1 MYKTCKV
8 IIHRI
13 FICFT
18 GRVAEALIY
27 YKRAMAVNMEH
38 RESVL
43 GLAKILRGRG
53 QKSRVYR
60 LITW

>member
-1 MYKTCKV
+1 MTL
-8 IIHRI
+8 IQ
-13 FICFT
+13 FP

-27 YKRAMAVNMEH
+27 YKRAMAVHMEH

-43 GLAKILRGRG
+43 GLAQVLRDRG

>member
-1 MYKTCKV
+1 M
-8 IIHRI
+8 
-13 FICFT
+13 
-18 GRVAEALIY
+18 AESLIY

-43 GLAKILRGRG
+43 GLARVLRDRG